1 MEIKRANL
9 EGDAMKRKNETFPSN
24 MGRRKSETVAAE
36 TWVCCPVC
44 WRDNR
49 KGQACKCGGKARA
62 AK

>member
-1 MEIKRANL
+1 
-9 EGDAMKRKNETFPSN
+9 MKRKNETFPAN
-24 MGRRKSETVAAE
+24 IGRHKSEIVAAE

-49 KGQACKCGGKARA
+49 KGQVCKCGGKARA